1 MHALESPGIEAAKIA
16 TPLTDEDVAKGEA
29 SVLVSPRN
37 PTPMET
43 IYLSNIDQ
51 TAAFPVETIFF
62 YEMPPDDA
70 AAAATSGVVVE
81 RVRRSVSDVLLIPY
95 YFMAGRLNFNL
106 ETKRLELLCNNAG
119 ALFVGATS
127 RRSLEEL
134 GNLSAPNPSFQHLI
148 LRTDGFNGLHETPVF
163 TIQVSSSS
171 SRRDGCVC
179 IDFDFRVPSKVT
191 EFRCGGFSIG
201 IMTNHSVLDGRSA
214 AEMFENLA
222 AICRGDGLKPL
233 ELHVDR
239 SCIRARDPPQIR
251 FHHTEYTKR
260 RDATCFTSPEQPSPA
275 TALPQVSENHDYRV
289 LSLAP
294 DIIDGLKRKAMTE
307 CCSSFEAVVAH
318 LWRARTKAVFDDPLE
333 ISSVLFAVD
342 VRSKVSPP
350 LPRGFTGNAVI
361 TASASARAA
370 ELGERPLCFAVKRVR
385 EAIERVTDEYV
396 RSAVDW
402 LEVNK
407 GVPSVLRRNFFVS
420 AWWKLP
426 FHELDFGWGKPV
438 FGGPVVSG
446 MHEFVLLL
454 AGGGKEGKGS
464 GINVWAALEKEEM
477 KRFARNVF
485 EP

>member
-1 MHALESPGIEAAKIA
+1 MK
-16 TPLTDEDVAKGEA
+16 
-29 SVLVSPRN
+29 
-37 PTPMET
+37 T

-70 AAAATSGVVVE
+70 AAVTSDVVE
-81 RVRRSVSDVLLIPY
+81 RVKSSVSDVLLIPY

-148 LRTDGFNGLHETPVF
+148 LRTDGFSGPNETPIF
-163 TIQVSSSS
+163 TIQVT
-171 SRRDGCVC
+171 V
-179 IDFDFRVPSKVT
+179 
-191 EFRCGGFSIG
+191 FRCGGFSIG
-201 IMTNHSVLDGRSA
+201 IMTNHSVVDGKSA

-222 AICRGDGLKPL
+222 AICRGDGLKIR

-239 SCIRARDPPQIR
+239 SCIGARDPPQIR
-251 FHHTEYTKR
+251 FHHAEYTKR
-260 RDATCFTSPEQPSPA
+260 RDATCFTSPGRPSPS
-275 TALPQVSENHDYRV
+275 TAPLQVSKNHDYRV
-289 LSLAP
+289 LSLSP
-294 DIIDGLKRKAMTE
+294 DMIDGLKRKAMTE
-307 CCSSFEAVVAH
+307 CCSTFEAVVAH

-361 TASASARAA
+361 TASASAGAA

-385 EAIERVTDEYV
+385 EAIGRVTDEYV

-407 GVPSVLRRNFFVS
+407 GVPSVLERNFFVS

-438 FGGPVVSG
+438 YGGPVVSG

-454 AGGGKEGKGS
+454 ADGRKDGKRS
-464 GINVWAALEKEEM
+464 GINVWAALEEEEM
-477 KRFARNVF
+477 KSFARNVF
-485 EP
+485 EL

>member
-1 MHALESPGIEAAKIA
+1 MQIA
-16 TPLTDEDVAKGEA
+16 TPLTDEDVEKGEA

-37 PTPMET
+37 PTPMKT
-43 IYLSNIDQ
+43 IYLSDIDQ

-70 AAAATSGVVVE
+70 AAVTSDVVE
-81 RVRRSVSDVLLIPY
+81 RVKSSVSDVLLIPY

-127 RRSLEEL
+127 RRRLEEL
-134 GNLSAPNPSFQHLI
+134 GSLSAPNPSFQHLI
-148 LRTDGFNGLHETPVF
+148 LRTDGFNGLHETPIITV
-163 TIQVSSSS
+163 QVT
-171 SRRDGCVC
+171 V
-179 IDFDFRVPSKVT
+179 
-191 EFRCGGFSIG
+191 FRCGGFSIG
-201 IMTNHSVLDGRSA
+201 IMKNHSVLDGKLA

-222 AICRGDGLKPL
+222 AICRGDGLKTL

-239 SCIRARDPPQIR
+239 SCIRARYPPQRR

-260 RDATCFTSPEQPSPA
+260 RDDTCFTSPEQPSPS
-275 TALPQVSENHDYRV
+275 TALLQVSKNHDYRV

-294 DIIDGLKRKAMTE
+294 DMIDGLKRKAMTE
-307 CCSSFEAVVAH
+307 CYSSFEAVVAH

-342 VRSKVSPP
+342 VRTKMSLP

-361 TASASARAA
+361 TASASAGAA

-385 EAIERVTDEYV
+385 EAIGRVTDEYV

-402 LEVNK
+402 L
-407 GVPSVLRRNFFVS
+407 
-420 AWWKLP
+420 
-426 FHELDFGWGKPV
+426 
-438 FGGPVVSG
+438 
-446 MHEFVLLL
+446 
-454 AGGGKEGKGS
+454 
-464 GINVWAALEKEEM
+464 
-477 KRFARNVF
+477 
-485 EP
+485 

>member
-1 MHALESPGIEAAKIA
+1 MTSRPMQIA
-16 TPLTDEDVAKGEA
+16 TPLTGEDVEKGEA

-37 PTPMET
+37 PTPMKT

-70 AAAATSGVVVE
+70 AAVTSDVVE
-81 RVRRSVSDVLLIPY
+81 RVKSSVSDVLLIPY

-134 GNLSAPNPSFQHLI
+134 GNLSAPNPSFQHL
-148 LRTDGFNGLHETPVF
+148 
-163 TIQVSSSS
+163 
-171 SRRDGCVC
+171 
-179 IDFDFRVPSKVT
+179 VT
-191 EFRCGGFSIG
+191 VFRCGGFSIG
-201 IMTNHSVLDGRSA
+201 IMTNHSVVDGKSA

-222 AICRGDGLKPL
+222 AICRGDGLKIR

-239 SCIRARDPPQIR
+239 SCIGARDPPQIR
-251 FHHTEYTKR
+251 FHHAEYTKR
-260 RDATCFTSPEQPSPA
+260 R
-275 TALPQVSENHDYRV
+275 NHDYRV
-289 LSLAP
+289 LSLSP
-294 DIIDGLKRKAMTE
+294 DMIDGLKRKAMTE
-307 CCSSFEAVVAH
+307 CCSTFEAVVAH

-361 TASASARAA
+361 TASASAGAA

-385 EAIERVTDEYV
+385 EAIGRVTDEYV

-407 GVPSVLRRNFFVS
+407 GVPSVLERNFFVS

-438 FGGPVVSG
+438 YGGPVVSG

-454 AGGGKEGKGS
+454 ADGRKDGKRS
-464 GINVWAALEKEEM
+464 GINVWAALEEEEM
-477 KRFARNVF
+477 KSFARNVF
-485 EP
+485 EL